1 MFEFSIASVFDK
13 VATRY
18 ANKIGLD
25 LFCSIGVN
33 APEFQIKVFERLLAL
48 PML

>member
-1 MFEFSIASVFDK
+1 
-13 VATRY
+13 
-18 ANKIGLD
+18 